1 MSSQLGLLLALGSAF
16 VSNLG
21 FLWRQRGAVQAPDVT
36 IAKPVRSVVGLFSAK
51 WWTIGFVAAI
61 VAWLLHVGSLSLAS
75 LSMVQAVLAGGFV
88 FLAVLA
94 ERFFGFQLGKREWVG
109 LLLTAAGLAFIALT
123 AGDTG
128 KSTDY
133 KLWAMIAFQAGL
145 VVVGTLLVVSPG
157 SRGAQGSR
165 RGVLL
170 GAAAGLLFT
179 VTHVSIKALT
189 GMADNGVLQMVL
201 SPAFLLVIAGGV
213 AAFFTSARSLQ
224 IGEAV
229 PVIAVTNVA
238 GNLSAIAAGVFVFG
252 DPVGESP
259 LLVAARLAAFALV
272 IVAGAVIPGPVRAAR
287 AAQEDGEQEA
297 GAAEPEPEPTAP
309 DISAGRSRAAASA

>member
-1 MSSQLGLLLALGSAF
+1 

-21 FLWRQRGAVQAPDVT
+21 FLWRHRGAVEAPDVT
-36 IAKPVRSVVGLFSAK
+36 IKKPVQSVVGLFSAK
-51 WWTIGFVAAI
+51 WWTIGFGAAI

-94 ERFFGFQLGKREWVG
+94 ERFFGFELGKREWVG
-109 LLLTAAGLAFIALT
+109 LVMTAAGLAFIALT

-133 KLWAMIAFQAGL
+133 ELWAMIAFEAGL
-145 VVVGTLLVVSPG
+145 VLAGLLLVVSPG
-157 SRGAQGSR
+157 SHNAEGTR

-179 VTHVSIKALT
+179 VTHVAIKALT
-189 GMADNGVLQMVL
+189 GMADDGVLAML
-201 SPAFLLVIAGGV
+201 SPALLLVIAGGV
-213 AAFFTSARSLQ
+213 AAFFASARSLQ

-238 GNLSAIAAGVFVFG
+238 GNLSAIAAGVAVFG
-252 DPVGESP
+252 DPIGDSP
-259 LLVAARLAAFALV
+259 LIVAARIAAFALV
-272 IVAGAVIPGPVRAAR
+272 IVAGAVIPGPMRAAR
-287 AAQEDGEQEA
+287 ESKAKGERQAEADGKREA
-297 GAAEPEPEPTAP
+297 VPA
-309 DISAGRSRAAASA
+309 